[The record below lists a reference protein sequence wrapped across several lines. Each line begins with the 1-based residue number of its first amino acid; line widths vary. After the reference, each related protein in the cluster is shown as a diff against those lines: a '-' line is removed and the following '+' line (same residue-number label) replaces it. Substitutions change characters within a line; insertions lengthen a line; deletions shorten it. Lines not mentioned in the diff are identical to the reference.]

1 MQYLRYEVVLY
12 TAELADT
19 KRTNPTTERKAALLT
34 VSQSPQL
41 ITNKVGELT
50 DCWDCE

>member
-19 KRTNPTTERKAALLT
+19 KRLNDRTNRTKGGVAHSFT
-34 VSQSPQL
+34 VATAHHKQSGR
-41 ITNKVGELT
+41 V
-50 DCWDCE
+50 D